1 MCSATI
7 SPRLHGVETR
17 LHLSPAFMDPSSLA
31 WGGETGL
38 HLSPAL
44 IMNLSPAFYKFLLL
58 NEFASSMLA

>member
-7 SPRLHGVETR
+7 SPRLRGVETG

-31 WGGETGL
+31 WGGETG
-38 HLSPAL
+38 LSPAL